1 MLGVSSAFSG
11 AGESRE
17 IIVSEDSFPR
27 SRLMEL
33 DGALI
38 PSGMIPIKPF
48 AMTQDRKNAIG
59 NKDYVIRILAVILH
73 DKAPRL
79 GLTALAYLKHK
90 YRQ

>member
-48 AMTQDRKNAIG
+48 AMT
-59 NKDYVIRILAVILH
+59 
-73 DKAPRL
+73 
-79 GLTALAYLKHK
+79 
-90 YRQ
+90 